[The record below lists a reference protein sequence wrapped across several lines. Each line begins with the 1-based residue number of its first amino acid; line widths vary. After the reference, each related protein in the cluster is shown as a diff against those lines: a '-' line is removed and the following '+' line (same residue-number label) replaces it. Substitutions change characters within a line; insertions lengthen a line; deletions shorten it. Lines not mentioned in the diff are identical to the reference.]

1 MMIMKLLYVCGKERS
16 YIRNVLILKGLQNCS
31 YNIIDCSDT
40 SKTYLARFI
49 KTGYKFLAAKKEG
62 INFVFVG
69 CLGHHLVPM
78 IKKTTAKPIIFDP
91 FVSTYDTMCLDR
103 KKFKSDSPAGK
114 FFYWL
119 DKYSC
124 EQAGRILLDTDAHI
138 DYFSSTFGLP
148 KNRFHRVF
156 VGADE
161 SVFFPRKA
169 EREDRR
175 FRIFYYSSFLPLHG
189 MAYVVQAA
197 RKLQNDKEIEFL
209 VVGKGQEHKKV
220 RNLAQRIGVENVR
233 FIDWVPYENLP
244 REIANADI
252 CLGGH
257 FSDIEKAKRVIAGKT
272 FQFIAMKKPVIV
284 GDCPGNRELFT
295 NRENALFAK
304 MADADSL
311 AAAILELKNDEP
323 LRTKIA
329 EEGYKTFIEKCT
341 TDAIGRELKRVVEG
355 LK

>member
-16 YIRNVLILKGLQNCS
+16 YTRNVLILKGLQNCA
-31 YNIIDCSDT
+31 YDIIDCSD
-40 SKTYLARFI
+40 SSDTYLTRFI
-49 KTGYKFLAAKKEG
+49 KTGFKYVVAKKDG

-78 IKKTTAKPIIFDP
+78 IRIATAKPIIFDP
-91 FVSTYDTMCLDR
+91 FVSTYDTMCFDR
-103 KKFKSDSPAGK
+103 KKFKPDSSAGR
-114 FFYWL
+114 FFYKL

-124 EQAGRILLDTDAHI
+124 EQADRIILDTEAHI
-138 DYFSSTFGLP
+138 DYFSETFGLP
-148 KNRFHRVF
+148 KNKFHRVF

-169 EREDRR
+169 DRDDRR

-189 MAYVVQAA
+189 MEFVVQAA
-197 RKLQNDKEIEFL
+197 RKLQNDKEIEFI
-209 VVGKGQEHKKV
+209 VVGTGLEHKTV
-220 RNLAQRIGVENVR
+220 RSLAQKIGVENVR

-244 REIANADI
+244 LEIAKADI

-257 FSDIEKAKRVIAGKT
+257 FSDREKAKRVIAGKT

-295 NRENALFAK
+295 NKENAFFVK

-311 AAAILELKNDEP
+311 AAAILELKNDQP

-341 TDAIGRELKRVVEG
+341 IDALGRELKRVLEG
-355 LK
+355 GN